1 VSENAVTPGHA
12 KQPDDVVI
20 LSGARTPVSRFAG
33 ALAGVTATE
42 LGAVAICAA
51 VERAGVNADDI
62 AEVLMGQV
70 VSAGSGQAPARQA
83 GMAAGLPAA
92 VGATTLSKMCASGLK
107 AVMLA
112 AQAIRAADADLLVAG
127 GMENM
132 SAVPF
137 ILPWARRG
145 SRLGNKPVVDA
156 LIQDG
161 LRCSL
166 QGWMMGEAAEFISAE
181 YGLTREELDE
191 FALLS
196 HRKAVAAM
204 DAGKFTAEIV
214 PVPVKARDGTT
225 SVVKQDEA
233 PRRETSLPA
242 LAKLPPAFVDDG
254 IVTAGNS
261 PGGDDGAA
269 ALVEIVRGL
278 ATSDQTTATAVALS
292 ETLGKT
298 PVEANDSPGFIS
310 NRILCPMVN
319 EAVCALVE
327 GVGTPEAIDAVM
339 KLGINHPMGPL
350 EQCDLVGIDVLLHV
364 MEVLHRDLGEDKSRP
379 CPLLRKM
386 VAAGRLGRKTGRGFC
401 EYA

>member
-1 VSENAVTPGHA
+1 MSNHA
-12 KQPDDVVI
+12 KQPNDVVI
-20 LSGARTPVSRFAG
+20 LSGARTPVGRFEG
-33 ALAGVTATE
+33 ALAEVSATE
-42 LGAVAICAA
+42 LGAVAIRAA
-51 VERAGVNADDI
+51 VERSGVIADDI

-145 SRLGNKPVVDA
+145 LRFGNEHVVDA
-156 LIQDG
+156 LIHDG

-166 QGWMMGEAAEFISAE
+166 QGWMMGEAAEFIAAE

-191 FALLS
+191 FALRS
-196 HRKAVAAM
+196 HWKAIAAM
-204 DAGKFTAEIV
+204 DAGKFAAEIV
-214 PVPVKARDGTT
+214 PVPVRARDGTT
-225 SVVKQDEA
+225 SVVKQDQA

-261 PGGDDGAA
+261 PGLNDGAA
-269 ALVEIVRGL
+269 ALVVSSRARAQAGGQQPLARIVAYGQAAVEPKWLFDAPARAIPLVLEKAGWSLEDVDLIELNEAFAVQALANGRALAEKGWDWDKVNVHGGAIALGHAVGSSGARILVTLLHALRDRSLRRGL
-278 ATSDQTTATAVALS
+278 ASLCLGGGEALAMAI
-292 ETLGKT
+292 
-298 PVEANDSPGFIS
+298 EA
-310 NRILCPMVN
+310 
-319 EAVCALVE
+319 E
-327 GVGTPEAIDAVM
+327 
-339 KLGINHPMGPL
+339 
-350 EQCDLVGIDVLLHV
+350 
-364 MEVLHRDLGEDKSRP
+364 
-379 CPLLRKM
+379 
-386 VAAGRLGRKTGRGFC
+386 
-401 EYA
+401 